1 MSAQIIDGRA
11 IAAQVYSEL
20 TTRVAVLKAK
30 GVIPRVAIIHLG
42 TEEMT
47 KRYVALK
54 ENAAIRLGMECVTYH
69 LVEDVSQQRVIELV
83 QKLNADESVHG
94 ILVQMPLP
102 DSMDTK
108 TVLDA
113 IDPEKDIDGLH
124 FCNAGKLLNGE
135 PAVIA
140 CTPRAVI
147 RILDETGID
156 IMSKH
161 TVVVGKSVLVGRPIA
176 ICLLN
181 RNATVSVCHT
191 KTQNLGDITKNA
203 DILIVAAGSAGLIKA
218 DMVKDGAVVIDIGQ
232 TNIDGKLY
240 GDVDFENVS
249 KKASYITKAVGGVES
264 LKLPTALQS
273 IERIIK
279 FLKQKPERAE
289 NTKPGRTAKSP
300 EGLPN
305 KTGNL

>member
-11 IAAQVYSEL
+11 IGAQVYSEL

-30 GVIPRVAIIHLG
+30 GVIPRVAIIHVG

-47 KRYVALK
+47 KRYVTLK

-249 KKASYITKAVGGVES
+249 KKASYITKAVGGVGPMTVAM
-264 LKLPTALQS
+264 LMTNLVDC
-273 IERIIK
+273 
-279 FLKQKPERAE
+279 AE
-289 NTKPGRTAKSP
+289 HELNARNAR
-300 EGLPN
+300 
-305 KTGNL
+305 